1 MSADPSSVETQAAEL
16 ERWASGLRI
25 NPRALRAIGDPNR
38 RSVEMLRSLTSIVDA
53 ALLRARESADDDPF
67 RAAMIIALVQR
78 VRTDNAELFRK
89 LQAGDP
95 VTPDEHNALWRSML
109 TVTSQM
115 GDTLPNT
122 DDARQTVHTTIPG
135 GDATR
140 LPTARGQRRPAA
152 TSTSS
157 PARPQHDD
165 DGAGGFFLALGIF
178 GLGAGVAAASR
189 ARRGRA

>member
-1 MSADPSSVETQAAEL
+1 MSTDPSSIETQAAEL
-16 ERWASGLRI
+16 ERWTSGIRI

-53 ALLRARESADDDPF
+53 ALLRARESAEDDPF

-89 LQAGDP
+89 LQAGES
-95 VTPDEHNALWRSML
+95 VTPDEYNALWRTLL

-122 DDARQTVHTTIPG
+122 DEARQTVHTSIPG

-140 LPTARGQRRPAA
+140 LPTARGERRQAA
-152 TSTSS
+152 PRSSS
-157 PARPQHDD
+157 PAARSDD
-165 DGAGGFFLALGIF
+165 DSGAGGFFLALGIF
-178 GLGAGVAAASR
+178 GVGAGIAAASR